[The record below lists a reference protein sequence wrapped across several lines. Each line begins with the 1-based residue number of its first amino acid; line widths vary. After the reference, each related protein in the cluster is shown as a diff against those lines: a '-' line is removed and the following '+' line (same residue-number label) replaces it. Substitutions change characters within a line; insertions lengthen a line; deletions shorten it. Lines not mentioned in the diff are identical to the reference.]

1 MCLQVLCNLRPP
13 PPRCCTLNRRR
24 WQSSLFPLGPRHL
37 PTPRRTHA
45 HTPSPH
51 PQDEAASSSCRSRV
65 GSESRRPSDGPA
77 LRLLGSRRNAHPS
90 PDCSARPRRSANC
103 KSLEGELRLRRP
115 GRSVSTR
122 PRLPRAGAPS
132 PTRSIRPA
140 AQFVLVVCAKVKEP
154 VKPSSSKNHQMNGIR
169 VKEITDP

>member
-103 KSLEGELRLRRP
+103 KSWKVRCGCGGLDAPYRLAFACQEPVRR
-115 GRSVSTR
+115 RRQDLSA
-122 PRLPRAGAPS
+122 PRLSLSWLSVPR
-132 PTRSIRPA
+132 
-140 AQFVLVVCAKVKEP
+140 
-154 VKPSSSKNHQMNGIR
+154 
-169 VKEITDP
+169 